1 MSKPVFPQT
10 PAKDENFNRTGGL
23 SFRELAAIHIASQ
36 MSGAITF
43 SALDDNKKAK
53 NLAAIPAIAVNI
65 ADALEH
71 ELGRTVVVGK
81 FSEPPGNS
89 PPIILLHGGKADA

>member
-1 MSKPVFPQT
+1 MKLVFPQDVFDT
-10 PAKDENFNRTGGL
+10 ATSTKVRREGGL
-23 SFRELAAIHIASQ
+23 SFRDLAAIEIAAQ

-65 ADALEH
+65 ADALEMT
-71 ELGRTVVVGK
+71 LAANVPV
-81 FSEPPGNS
+81 PPDKEETA
-89 PPIILLHGGKADA
+89 PIILLHGGKGDA